1 MLQKQT
7 LPIYWTEDVN
17 NEEEEFRRNRYLWR
31 TTGKSH
37 TMWLHTRE
45 RSNLTLQKPRLPV
58 QKSAETSRVSS
69 AASSR
74 GQTKTGL
81 LDEEGPPGCI
91 CSAGMLAFHRQVK
104 APVRWGD
111 QQSLS
116 LRPATQA
123 ARWFSCSLQR
133 QPGSSSPALRAA
145 FACPSDPC
153 GTPAPP
159 AGGTSSSS
167 PAPADF
173 SAQNWFNGLVISKA
187 LN

>member
-1 MLQKQT
+1 MKRRSSEGIVICEELQ
-7 LPIYWTEDVN
+7 
-17 NEEEEFRRNRYLWR
+17 
-31 TTGKSH
+31 GKSH

-45 RSNLTLQKPRLPV
+45 RSSLTLQKPPTPV
-58 QKSAETSRVSS
+58 QKSAETSRLSS

-74 GQTKTGL
+74 GRTKAGWW
-81 LDEEGPPGCI
+81 DEEGPPGCI
-91 CSAGMLAFHRQVK
+91 CSAGMVDFQVK
-104 APVRWGD
+104 STRSLGD
-111 QQSLS
+111 QQSPS
-116 LRPATQA
+116 LIRPAMQA

-159 AGGTSSSS
+159 GGGTSSSS

-173 SAQNWFNGLVISKA
+173 SAQNWSSGLVISKA
-187 LN
+187 CINS